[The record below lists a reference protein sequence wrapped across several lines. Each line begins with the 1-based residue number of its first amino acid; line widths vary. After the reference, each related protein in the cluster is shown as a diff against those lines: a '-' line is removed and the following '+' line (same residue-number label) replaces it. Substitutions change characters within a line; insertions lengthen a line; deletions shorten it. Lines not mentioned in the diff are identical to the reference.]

1 MVTGT
6 VANISRQNVVD
17 ESENLVEK
25 IEGKKKRKEKGK
37 KERESVVRFY
47 IELELMSK
55 QKLGHASSD
64 RITES

>member
-25 IEGKKKRKEKGK
+25 IEGKKEEK

-47 IELELMSK
+47 IELELMSR

>member
-25 IEGKKKRKEKGK
+25 IEGKKEEKKKKRKKG
-37 KERESVVRFY
+37 RA
-47 IELELMSK
+47 L
-55 QKLGHASSD
+55 
-64 RITES
+64 